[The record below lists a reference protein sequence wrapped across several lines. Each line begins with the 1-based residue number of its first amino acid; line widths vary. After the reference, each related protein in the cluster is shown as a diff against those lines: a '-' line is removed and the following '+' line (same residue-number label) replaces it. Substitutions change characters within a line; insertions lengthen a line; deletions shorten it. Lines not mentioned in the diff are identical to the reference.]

1 MRKQSDLRS
10 TDLDGAAGPKEE
22 QNVATSQGQ
31 GEPTE
36 ALIGDSALGTATDPR
51 GDATKARQSETLDSH
66 PRADGETTAPGETVA
81 ALDFLAPADRAGG
94 VGRLGSYVVLER
106 IGQGGMG
113 IVLKALDERLGRV
126 VAIKMLSGSLAASS
140 LARRRFERE
149 ARSAAAVCHEHVV
162 TIHAVDEDAGNPYL
176 VMQFVAG
183 QSLQEKLD
191 RQGALGVKEI
201 LRIGTQVASGLAAAH
216 ARGLI
221 HRDIKPANLL
231 LEHGL
236 ERIKITDFGLARA
249 IDDASITDSGV
260 VLGTPHYMSPEQ
272 ARGEPVDHRTDLFS
286 LGSVLFAICTGQPPF
301 RADSTIAVLRMVSDD
316 HPRSIRELNPDVPEW
331 LAAIVSKLMAKDAN
345 ARYRSASEVAELLA
359 HCLAQLHQPATTV
372 PVEPIAN
379 IAPTMRR
386 SRLTR
391 PQLVMLCGLIVIIVG
406 ITAWIALRSL
416 GPRSAHV
423 KITTLAPE
431 PPSAPGVATLD
442 PVRRPSPPV
451 TPSVSVGA
459 APVAP
464 ATFTTEA
471 GKKAVDFIA
480 AGARASSRGE
490 IQKGIEDYTEA
501 VRLDPNNIKAVLSR
515 AHLYSNERVKNWAGA
530 IADATEVIRLD
541 SKNADA
547 FELRAGALA
556 RSGDNRRAIADATEA
571 IRLNPTLVYAY
582 AHRGGAYKDL
592 GEWKHAIVDLNEFLS
607 HSPKSAWQ
615 LMHRAA
621 AYWSSGDVDHALA
634 DINRAIELNSD
645 VNHFRL
651 FRAQVFARKKDYE
664 HAKPDYSE
672 AIRVSAESEKYFAY
686 QRRGEFELSL
696 CQLDP
701 AIADFTETIR
711 LNRKMAESKDVS
723 AYGARAHAY
732 LARGEAE
739 RAFADCEEA
748 MRINPKASWVLAFR
762 GFANARKGR
771 WDHAVADFDEEAR
784 RVPTRKPNLLT
795 AKACA
800 LALAGR
806 YDQAASTFDEA
817 RKADEEHARGV
828 ISCRGFYLE
837 RSRGDYTEALR
848 NLNLAEDRVWPPNV
862 YLYRGIIYARL
873 GQPDR
878 ALADFKKLSDI
889 VETSRPDFFA
899 LEDFVAR
906 RLVFLLGR
914 GEAYLA
920 KPDLE
925 HALADADLA
934 VRFAPSSREAR
945 LLRAR
950 VHDKRGKSEPAEA
963 DRRAAAQLVPDPIV
977 APLNPGPSGTDF
989 PEK

>member
-1 MRKQSDLRS
+1 MINQSDLRS
-10 TDLDGAAGPKEE
+10 TDLDGAAGLKVE
-22 QNVATSQGQ
+22 QDVATSQGQ

-36 ALIGDSALGTATDPR
+36 ALIGDSPHGTATEPR
-51 GDATKARQSETLDSH
+51 SDATKAGQSETLDTN
-66 PRADGETTAPGETVA
+66 PRADGETTAPGENA
-81 ALDFLAPADRAGG
+81 ADFDFSAPVDRAGA
-94 VGRLGSYVVLER
+94 VGRLGPYVVLDR

-113 IVLKALDERLGRV
+113 VVLKALDERLGRV
-126 VAIKMLSGSLAASS
+126 VAIKMLSPSLAASS

-149 ARSAAAVCHEHVV
+149 ARAAAAVCHEHVV
-162 TIHAVDEDAGNPYL
+162 IIHAVDEDAGRPYL

-191 RQGALGVKEI
+191 RDGALGVEEV

-216 ARGLI
+216 AQGLI

-301 RADSTIAVLRMVSDD
+301 RADSTIAVLRKVSDD
-316 HPRSIRELNPDVPEW
+316 HPRSIRELNPEIPEW
-331 LAAIVSKLMAKDAN
+331 LAAIVSKLMAKDAD
-345 ARYRSASEVAELLA
+345 ARYHSAAEVAELLA
-359 HCLAQLHQPATTV
+359 HCLAQLQQPTTTAA
-372 PVEPIAN
+372 VEPIAPK
-379 IAPTMRR
+379 AQARQGF
-386 SRLTR
+386 RLAG
-391 PQLVMLCGLIVIIVG
+391 PQLVALSALIAMIVVIAG
-406 ITAWIALRSL
+406 WILFRSPSPASAPVEIPTPAPAPPTP
-416 GPRSAHV
+416 PRAAA
-423 KITTLAPE
+423 LAPAS
-431 PPSAPGVATLD
+431 PPSLL
-442 PVRRPSPPV
+442 V
-451 TPSVSVGA
+451 TPGASA
-459 APVAP
+459 APAAP
-464 ATFTTEA
+464 AKVTAEA
-471 GKKAVDFIA
+471 AKKALDFIA
-480 AGARASSRGE
+480 AGARAVSRGE
-490 IQKGIEDYTEA
+490 IQTGIEEYTDA
-501 VRLDPNNIKAVLSR
+501 VRVDPTNIRALVSR
-515 AHLYSNERVKNWAGA
+515 AHLRSDYRVMNWPGA
-530 IADATEVIRLD
+530 IADATEVIRLEP
-541 SKNADA
+541 NNVEA
-547 FELRAGALA
+547 FEIRAGAEK
-556 RSGDNRRAIADATEA
+556 RSGNFRRAIEDASECL
-571 IRLNPTLVYAY
+571 RLDPNRHGAY

-592 GEWKHAIVDLNEFLS
+592 GEWKHAIVDLTESLNRA
-607 HSPKSAWQ
+607 PNSAWP
-615 LMHRAA
+615 LMDRAV
-621 AYWSSGDVDHALA
+621 AYWSLGDDDRALA
-634 DINRAIELNSD
+634 DINRAVELGPG

-664 HAKPDYSE
+664 HAKADYGE
-672 AIRVSAESEKYFAY
+672 AIRISAESEKYFAY

-696 CQLDP
+696 CLLDP

-711 LNRKMAESKDVS
+711 LNRKMAETKDVS
-723 AYGARAHAY
+723 GYGARAHAY
-732 LARGEAE
+732 LAHGETE

-748 MRINPKASWVLAFR
+748 MRINPKASWILGFR

-795 AKACA
+795 AKASA

-806 YDQAASTFDEA
+806 YDQAVSTFDEA

-828 ISCRGFYLE
+828 ISCRGFYLD
-837 RSRGDYTEALR
+837 RSRGDYKEALR
-848 NLNLAEDRVWPPNV
+848 NLNLAEHPVWPPNV

-889 VETSRPDFFA
+889 VEASRPDFFA
-899 LEDFVAR
+899 LEDFVCR

-925 HALADADLA
+925 QALADADLA
-934 VRFAPSSREAR
+934 VRFTPSSREAR

-950 VHDKRGKSEPAEA
+950 VHEKRGNPDLAEA
-963 DRRAAAQLVPDPIV
+963 DRRAAAQFVPDPIV
-977 APLNPGPSGTDF
+977 TRPDPGRPGNDNSR
-989 PEK
+989 